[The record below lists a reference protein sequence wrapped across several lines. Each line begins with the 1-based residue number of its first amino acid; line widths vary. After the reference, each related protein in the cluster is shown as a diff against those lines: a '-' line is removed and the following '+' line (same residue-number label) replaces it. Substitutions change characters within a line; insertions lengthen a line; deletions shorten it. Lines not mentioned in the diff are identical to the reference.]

1 MKVGDL
7 VRIKKD
13 NWATSSKYKGR
24 WGRLAIVVDG
34 DPKWADANRETR
46 VYRFRD
52 GAILRFLT
60 KELEVV

>member
-34 DPKWADANRETR
+34 DPKWAGYNETR